1 MADLLGIS
9 IRTVRRRMT
18 EYGLSIRAQYST
30 MSDTELDTLVNEIQV
45 EFPTCGNTQM
55 QGHLISKGHHIQQY
69 RVRESQRRI
78 DPNGTIMRR
87 LHAVT
92 RRQYSV
98 PFPRSLYHID
108 GYHKLIRYALLLLI
122 ISV

>member
-1 MADLLGIS
+1 
-9 IRTVRRRMT
+9 MT
-18 EYGLSIRAQYST
+18 EYGLSIRAQYSA

-45 EFPTCGNTQM
+45 EFPTCGNRQM

-69 RVRESQRRI
+69 RVRESQQRI

-98 PFPRSLYHID
+98 PFPRSLYRIDEIDQVCTFVINHIS
-108 GYHKLIRYALLLLI
+108 LIVNAWTI
-122 ISV
+122 IVSVGIFL